1 MALGE
6 QGKNRIITKTFE
18 NPAKH
23 FSSRAGLVSSF
34 VWFDFILKFIYQ
46 RKLGSKR
53 LHLFFQRGC
62 SSFFFCFFFLLQEAR
77 EGKKPKP
84 VVLQRELGTA
94 AGPSHT
100 SMLET
105 AAHGSHSTSLP
116 SPHRLFF
123 LQSQSPGYSICAWGA
138 PRPKFQFFLHHLV
151 LYFPPEALRG
161 TYLMDDW

>member
-62 SSFFFCFFFLLQEAR
+62 SSFFFVSFFFCKKLGKEKSPNLLFSRGSLAR
-77 EGKKPKP
+77 QLAQATRPCWKQQRTAPTPPHSHPHIAFSSFSLNHQATPSVLG
-84 VVLQRELGTA
+84 VLQGQNLISFCTTWSCF
-94 AGPSHT
+94 SH
-100 SMLET
+100 
-105 AAHGSHSTSLP
+105 
-116 SPHRLFF
+116 
-123 LQSQSPGYSICAWGA
+123 
-138 PRPKFQFFLHHLV
+138 PRPS
-151 LYFPPEALRG
+151 EAPI
-161 TYLMDDW
+161 